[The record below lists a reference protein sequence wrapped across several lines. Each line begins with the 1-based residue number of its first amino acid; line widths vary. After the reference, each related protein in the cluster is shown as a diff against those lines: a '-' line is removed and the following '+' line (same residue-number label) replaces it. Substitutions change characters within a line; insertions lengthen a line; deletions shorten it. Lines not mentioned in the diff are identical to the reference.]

1 MYVDTRR
8 RGDETRFFYTC
19 KNESG
24 GEREREREREEKR
37 NGPRTNCSLEREK
50 ERREGDKG
58 DTQEHPVATRP
69 RYPHVGRYII

>member
-24 GEREREREREEKR
+24 GERERERERERKKGTVREQIALSRERKR
-37 NGPRTNCSLEREK
+37 EERGIK
-50 ERREGDKG
+50 AIHRN
-58 DTQEHPVATRP
+58 
-69 RYPHVGRYII
+69 IL